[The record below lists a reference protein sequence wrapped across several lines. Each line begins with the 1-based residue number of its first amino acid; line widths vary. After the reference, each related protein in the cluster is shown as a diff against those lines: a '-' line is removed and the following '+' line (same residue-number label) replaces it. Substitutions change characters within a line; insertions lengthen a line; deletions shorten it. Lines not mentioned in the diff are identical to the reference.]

1 MDNITALL
9 HKFSM
14 KSIDVVTIASQNSSN
29 VPNAQAMFENGMTV
43 AELLDSEWSPDI
55 EVSTII
61 TLQTKITFPFINI
74 LPLFNMCTDVYMF

>member
-29 VPNAQAMFENGMTV
+29 VPNAQVMFENRMTL

-61 TLQTKITFPFINI
+61 TLQKKITFHFIHI
-74 LPLFNMCTDVYMF
+74 LPLIYMCTNVYMF